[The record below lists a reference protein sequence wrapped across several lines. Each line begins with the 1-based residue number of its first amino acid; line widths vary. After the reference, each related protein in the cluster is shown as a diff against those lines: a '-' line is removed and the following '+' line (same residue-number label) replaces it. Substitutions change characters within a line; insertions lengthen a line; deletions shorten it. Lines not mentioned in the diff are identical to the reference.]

1 MLTDILDLCVSID
14 RKAASVY
21 KNFSKTCDDQELRA
35 FWKQKAEEEVGHLG
49 LWRKLREFAKS
60 GALPDVFDEPQR
72 VTEELRTILSKI
84 DVLFQ
89 QPSKESPDVTKSFL
103 TALRLE
109 FYALHPAFAIL
120 FRLVRDMQL
129 GEFPEGHY
137 EDHLKDFFEIIR
149 RRDVLTPELEFIS
162 ETIWHLWRENERL
175 ALESNTDGLT
185 KILNRK
191 GFFNAIK
198 PLAYTAQ
205 RNRLAA
211 ALVMIDIDDFK
222 KLNDTY
228 GHQEGDKALALVASL
243 LRKNIRKSDILGRYG
258 GEEFCIF
265 ILYKDRRTL
274 MKFAEKIRREIEDG
288 TKTFLP
294 LTVSIGI
301 AAGRIGKDV
310 EKEIDRLLSCADQC
324 LYQAKDA
331 GKNVVVLK

>member
-1 MLTDILDLCVSID
+1 MLTDILNLCVSID
-14 RKAASVY
+14 RKAATVY
-21 KNFSKTCDDQELRA
+21 KNFSKTCGDQELRA
-35 FWKQKAEEEVGHLG
+35 FWKQKAEEEVGHLC
-49 LWRKLREFAKS
+49 LWKKLRELAKS
-60 GALPDVFDEPQR
+60 GALPDVFQEPQR
-72 VTEELRTILSKI
+72 ITGELKAILSKI
-84 DVLFQ
+84 DILFR
-89 QPSKESPDVTKSFL
+89 SSEGRFDVTKSFL

-129 GEFPEGHY
+129 GEFSEGHY
-137 EDHLKDFFEIIR
+137 EDHLRDFFEIIR

-175 ALESNTDGLT
+175 ALETNTDGLT

-211 ALVMIDIDDFK
+211 AVAMIDIDDFK
-222 KLNDTY
+222 KLNDTF
-228 GHQEGDKALALVASL
+228 GHQAGDEALALVASL
-243 LRKNIRKSDILGRYG
+243 IKANIRKSDILGRYG

-265 ILYKDRRTL
+265 VLYRDKRTL
-274 MKFAEKIRREIEDG
+274 RKFAEKIRREVEDG
-288 TKTFLP
+288 TRTFIP

-301 AAGRIGKDV
+301 ASGRIRQDV
-310 EKEIDRLLSCADQC
+310 EREIDRLLSSADQC
-324 LYQAKDA
+324 LYLAKDA
-331 GKNVVVLK
+331 GKNAVVLR